1 MARDRAS
8 SGVGVLSADRTLFV
22 GTRIPDEIRRMVP
35 HLTSMEKASFSKILQ
50 GKAQA
55 RVPVLYTY
63 PYCLRIPKSPLGEL
77 LHGGEE
83 GV

>member
-22 GTRIPDEIRRMVP
+22 GTRIPDEIRKMVP

-50 GKAQA
+50 GK
-55 RVPVLYTY
+55 T
-63 PYCLRIPKSPLGEL
+63 
-77 LHGGEE
+77 
-83 GV
+83 